1 MFVRAPGRPDAVPA
15 APSPE
20 FGLAGITAIRLP
32 AQWHNRETVRCLESR
47 VARNPGDLVSHMRR
61 IWLLRDMGQAAAAAT
76 AAIDLF
82 IAVQD
87 KGLELRQRV
96 LRTLAAELRE
106 CNCYE
111 TLHEALKAGLSR
123 HDPNADRAESLLCRP
138 VLGSFDFIRR
148 RPAGSETATIDDRFD
163 WLLEP
168 DESGTK
174 T

>member
-1 MFVRAPGRPDAVPA
+1 MFVRTPGRPDAVPA

-32 AQWHNRETVRCLESR
+32 AQWHNRATLRCLESR
-47 VARNPGDLVSHMRR
+47 VARNPADLVSHMRR
-61 IWLLRDMGQAAAAAT
+61 IWLLRDIGQAAAAAT

-96 LRTLAAELRE
+96 VRTLAAELHE
-106 CNCYE
+106 CNCYQS
-111 TLHEALKAGLSR
+111 LHDALKAGLSW
-123 HDPNADRAESLLCRP
+123 HDPSADRAESLLCRP

-148 RPAGSETATIDDRFD
+148 LPGSGSAATIDDRFD
-163 WLLEP
+163 WSLES

-174 T
+174 A

>member
-1 MFVRAPGRPDAVPA
+1 MFVRAQGQSAAPP

-20 FGLAGITAIRLP
+20 FALAGITAIRLP
-32 AQWHNRETVRCLESR
+32 VEWQNQETVRCLESR

-87 KGLELRQRV
+87 KGLELRRRV
-96 LRTLAAELRE
+96 VRTLAAELRE

-111 TLHEALKAGLSR
+111 TLQKALEAGLSR
-123 HDPNADRAESLLCRP
+123 HDPRADRAQSLLCRP
-138 VLGSFDFIRR
+138 VVGSFDFIRR
-148 RPAGSETATIDDRFD
+148 LPSSEGTAAIDDRFD
-163 WLLEP
+163 WSLES
-168 DESGTK
+168 DEAGAK
-174 T
+174 A